1 MNIIAILLVLA
12 ALICFLLATFGA
24 ATRWN
29 LVAGGLALLTL
40 YLLFTLLSVAGGL
53 LKTYQSWSIRIRR
66 SSGCLATRIRSS
78 PGAGRLSSPTGR
90 STGGYSITLCSILA
104 Y

>member
-40 YLLFTLLSVAGGL
+40 YLLFTLLSVA
-53 LKTYQSWSIRIRR
+53 
-66 SSGCLATRIRSS
+66 
-78 PGAGRLSSPTGR
+78 
-90 STGGYSITLCSILA
+90 
-104 Y
+104 